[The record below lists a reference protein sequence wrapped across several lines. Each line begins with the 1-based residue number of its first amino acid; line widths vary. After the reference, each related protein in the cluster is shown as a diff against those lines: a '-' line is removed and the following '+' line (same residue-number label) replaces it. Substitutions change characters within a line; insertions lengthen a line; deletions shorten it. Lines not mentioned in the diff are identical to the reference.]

1 MINNNSNDLTNSI
14 VIVFKQDGTH
24 FVSMPSDD
32 NIEFNTSTVKAVANA
47 LTVLENPSLILRI
60 VVWIEQKLNVFNLK
74 FIERLLMKQ

>member
-74 FIERLLMKQ
+74 FIERLLMKH

>member
-1 MINNNSNDLTNSI
+1 MLNDNSNDLTNSI
-14 VIVFKQDGTH
+14 IIVFKQDGTH

-32 NIEFNTSTVKAVANA
+32 NLEFNTNTVKAVANA

-74 FIERLLMKQ
+74 FIERMFMKH

>member
-1 MINNNSNDLTNSI
+1 MLNDNSNDLTNSI

-32 NIEFNTSTVKAVANA
+32 NIEFNTNTVKAVANA

-74 FIERLLMKQ
+74 FIERLLMKH

>member
-32 NIEFNTSTVKAVANA
+32 NIEFNTNTVKAVANA

-74 FIERLLMKQ
+74 FIERLLMKH